1 MIIKE
6 RKFDMELSY
15 LLQLSIRAKL
25 SYEDNEEIDTR
36 IKGINGERSFDALVN
51 QHLKHG
57 LVLNNLQ
64 FNVNKQYFQID
75 ALIIMKGQI
84 FIFEIKNMYC
94 DVCYKDNLFYFLNG
108 TPIEKLNEQRIR
120 TPKLF
125 KILLTQ
131 NHIDLPFNY
140 YTTFVNPDYKVY
152 GYQVHENILEYH
164 DIYKIITENSKITIA
179 EYDEYIAKKLIDLQ
193 YTDEKFNF
201 RKRINIEDLGMG
213 VVCHCHVAKYK
224 KVSNRK
230 FKCPACKKEV
240 NCNDYLQK
248 AIEDIHLI
256 YSMERLTVNL
266 VKKWTE
272 SYISSE
278 KIRTYL
284 NTHHKIFKNGPLTFY
299 R

>member
-25 SYEDNEEIDTR
+25 SYDDNEEIDTR
-36 IKGINGERSFDALVN
+36 IKGINGERSFDAIVKQN
-51 QHLKHG
+51 LKYG
-57 LVLNNLQ
+57 LILNNLR
-64 FNVNKQYFQID
+64 FLVNKQYFQID
-75 ALIIMKGQI
+75 ALIIMNGQI

-94 DVCYKDNLFYFLNG
+94 DVCYKDNLFYFPNG
-108 TPIEKLNEQRIR
+108 TPIDKLNEQRIR

-125 KILLTQ
+125 KILLKQ

-152 GYQVHENILEYH
+152 GYQVHDNILEYH
-164 DIYKIITENSKITIA
+164 DIYRIITENSKITIDK
-179 EYDEYIAKKLIDLQ
+179 YDEHIAKKLIDLQ

-213 VVCHCHVAKYK
+213 VVCHCHVAKYE

-256 YSMERLTVNL
+256 YPMERLNVNL

-272 SYISSE
+272 NHISSE